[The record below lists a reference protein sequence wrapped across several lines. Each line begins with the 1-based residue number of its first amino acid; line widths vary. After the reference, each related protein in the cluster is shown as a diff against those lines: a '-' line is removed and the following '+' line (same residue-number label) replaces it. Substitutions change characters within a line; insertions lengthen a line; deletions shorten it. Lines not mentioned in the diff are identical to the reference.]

1 VRSHELTIA
10 RLILPTALRLLAVI
24 RALLLSA
31 GLAALAATGAAW
43 LMSFVN
49 GSGPSQWA
57 TPLQIFALEIAG
69 VFLASALGYAALMP
83 RAAVLTDAT
92 PVDRRTAMKIVLVL
106 LLAALAAWSSMQ
118 APAIGA
124 WWTSD
129 RALLI
134 EATGT
139 GRDPMGLRI
148 IPQVM
153 LLSLPTLSALA
164 LVTFLLTSLVGMLA
178 RTDLA
183 FRVLAACTVL
193 GAGLVSGVRLLLHAL
208 RALGSTV
215 QSLMDPAADA
225 TAAAQVSEW
234 LLRHDGPAR
243 DVSERIIWL
252 LCGYAVT
259 VAIAAVARQA
269 RAPRASS
276 AG

>member
-1 VRSHELTIA
+1 
-10 RLILPTALRLLAVI
+10 
-24 RALLLSA
+24 
-31 GLAALAATGAAW
+31 
-43 LMSFVN
+43 
-49 GSGPSQWA
+49 
-57 TPLQIFALEIAG
+57 
-69 VFLASALGYAALMP
+69 
-83 RAAVLTDAT
+83 
-92 PVDRRTAMKIVLVL
+92 MKIVLVL

-139 GRDPMGLRI
+139 VRDPMGLRI